1 MMITIQMIQVHVD
14 HGDDQNDNYD
24 QVPRQRRDV
33 FDDVDNH
40 EEENDHDD
48 NNKDDTASC

>member
-1 MMITIQMIQVHVD
+1 MVITIQMIQVDHV
-14 HGDDQNDNYD
+14 DDQNDNYD

-40 EEENDHDD
+40 EEENDHE
-48 NNKDDTASC
+48 S